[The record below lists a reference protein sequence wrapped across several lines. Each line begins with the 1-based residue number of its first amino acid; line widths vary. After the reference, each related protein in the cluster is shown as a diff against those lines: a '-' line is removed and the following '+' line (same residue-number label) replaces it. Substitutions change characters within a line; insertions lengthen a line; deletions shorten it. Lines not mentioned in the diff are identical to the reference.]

1 MTASGARPD
10 HMDVSPVKPLE
21 DIQPNNM
28 VKSKGRGY
36 HKKFDSDDSGS
47 FERVG
52 DLSGSDDENEA
63 FNMIDIDS
71 IGDMEG
77 VDFKVEDPLQHTAAD
92 EQLFKDL

>member
-1 MTASGARPD
+1 
-10 HMDVSPVKPLE
+10 MDVSPVKPLE

>member
-1 MTASGARPD
+1 MLD
-10 HMDVSPVKPLE
+10 DQ
-21 DIQPNNM
+21 QPTGKM
-28 VKSKGRGY
+28 VKGRSGY

-52 DLSGSDDENEA
+52 ELSGDEDDKEA

-92 EQLFKDL
+92 EQLFKDLQQDDLIDKQDFYQVD